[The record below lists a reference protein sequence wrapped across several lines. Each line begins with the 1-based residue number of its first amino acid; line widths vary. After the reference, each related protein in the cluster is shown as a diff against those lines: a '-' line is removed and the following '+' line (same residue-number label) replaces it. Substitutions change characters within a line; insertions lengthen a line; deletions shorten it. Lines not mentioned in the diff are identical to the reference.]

1 MISGLFVTCNFLQ
14 IAHQKRGELSSYEES
29 SRKINS
35 SSSVASLSS
44 ACTHLTG
51 RRSPGVVARLMG
63 IEFFP
68 DMESHS
74 KDDIDDLH
82 LQYQTRPRP
91 LKEFLNSN
99 GKLPSLNE
107 LFEEESTDMEEPFVN
122 ESRQASDQ
130 EIMAAASSKS
140 VFKKPFHPERFF
152 PSVTLSPAPVCCQFQ
167 MRNDSKL
174 GALSRLL
181 AVPWC
186 LSLPR
191 DLSQLARHGRSQSS
205 FSRWNEAHCRKNAL
219 YLEDFLQDLGSS
231 SRSSSKIT
239 ISDEVHSSDLKTDS
253 EVAGDVCRQQNAEQL
268 DQPSDRK
275 FQQRHALPIGMLPSG
290 LCPKIC
296 REEYEKTTG
305 VKAEQGKPKP
315 NSKYHDPAEGNRAKK
330 RMGTFYGD
338 NAATSEERGP
348 RHHFGL
354 KGCKSNATGTVTVN
368 MNIFSAESSGHENL
382 EVNRSSPVTT
392 GLLLRSKSVREGGS
406 HMKSLF
412 AGDILIP
419 IALKT
424 TNSTE
429 LGMNKKSHLASKEI
443 SLPEKRESNQ
453 ERVPTLH
460 AVSNKIRNLLLIKS
474 ILQQESC
481 IIRRNCSFFK
491 CAGIASKGSATSL
504 LFLENLRNAS
514 HEIPA
519 RVTRKSQVFGVS
531 NEVRAWIEE
540 EDRKI
545 AEHMQKKPDLIFNSF
560 LNNPKLKPG
569 KTAHNN
575 RACPESVRKEEM
587 LQTCL
592 DGSSGSNV
600 TSELKIGEALTQ
612 FQLQT
617 STQTDRME
625 RQQTGLG
632 FDNWPRIISMPKAS
646 SENREYR
653 NYGPSSKSI
662 MHFGSKEDQ
671 EDSAFYGLKG
681 IGTHNKGRQ
690 IISGKHTATSFRA
703 EPFLPTNNRKEAI
716 LLVDSSILTSN
727 KTLLVLDPHIHD
739 TNLTSKKTT
748 QSPQGEYQL
757 QPLVTYVKRWQT
769 SYGVSSSLLSEHCIK
784 YHSGAS
790 EKLQFEQRMEIF
802 FASFRGISSE
812 NITDTASL
820 EQYVEKVLTVA
831 GLLSENY
838 QQSVPSSSEDL
849 VIHPKVFDRLEI
861 QRCMQGAMKALECP
875 PEDAMYALELHYER
889 CQSSRAHYRLLFDC
903 INESLNL
910 SMHRYV
916 IHDTKL
922 ILPKSIS
929 RLSGK
934 NLVDEVIMSIL
945 GWKEAGAERV
955 DGFIGTDMGN
965 VAEDWSDLRQDIA
978 DIVKDTECMLLEDV
992 LYEILAI

>member
-1 MISGLFVTCNFLQ
+1 MSMPSKGAYSSSSSIGDDDSPQSGSFADLLLHLCTWNCTNSGKYSGFGKKKKRNAGRFSMAKL

-205 FSRWNEAHCRKNAL
+205 FS
-219 YLEDFLQDLGSS
+219 
-231 SRSSSKIT
+231 
-239 ISDEVHSSDLKTDS
+239 
-253 EVAGDVCRQQNAEQL
+253 RQQNAEQL

-703 EPFLPTNNRKEAI
+703 EPFLPTNNRKEI
-716 LLVDSSILTSN
+716 RFLY
-727 KTLLVLDPHIHD
+727 
-739 TNLTSKKTT
+739 TSKTC
-748 QSPQGEYQL
+748 
-757 QPLVTYVKRWQT
+757 
-769 SYGVSSSLLSEHCIK
+769 SEH
-784 YHSGAS
+784 
-790 EKLQFEQRMEIF
+790 
-802 FASFRGISSE
+802 
-812 NITDTASL
+812 
-820 EQYVEKVLTVA
+820 
-831 GLLSENY
+831 
-838 QQSVPSSSEDL
+838 
-849 VIHPKVFDRLEI
+849 
-861 QRCMQGAMKALECP
+861 
-875 PEDAMYALELHYER
+875 
-889 CQSSRAHYRLLFDC
+889 
-903 INESLNL
+903 
-910 SMHRYV
+910 
-916 IHDTKL
+916 
-922 ILPKSIS
+922 
-929 RLSGK
+929 
-934 NLVDEVIMSIL
+934 
-945 GWKEAGAERV
+945 
-955 DGFIGTDMGN
+955 
-965 VAEDWSDLRQDIA
+965 
-978 DIVKDTECMLLEDV
+978 
-992 LYEILAI
+992 